1 MRSDSD
7 ANKIRRFFEELGRRA
22 KGGGRVY
29 ITGGTSAVL
38 IGWRLATV
46 DIDIKLDPEP
56 PGAFEAIRDLKELL
70 NANVELAS
78 PDQFIPAIP
87 GWELRSQYICSYNK
101 VDFYHFDFYS
111 QALSKIERGH
121 QRDNFDVN
129 QMLAREL
136 INKQELGKF
145 FQQIEPLLVRYPHIN
160 PVEFR
165 KKVEVF
171 IHAV

>member
-7 ANKIRRFFEELGRRA
+7 AKKIKRFFEELGKRA
-22 KGGGRVY
+22 RGAGRVY

-56 PGAFEAIRDLKELL
+56 PGAFEAIRDLKEIL

-78 PDQFIPAIP
+78 PDQFIPALP

-101 VDFYHFDFYS
+101 VDFYHYDFYS

-121 QRDNFDVN
+121 QRDIFDVN
-129 QMLAREL
+129 QMLASKL
-136 INKQELGKF
+136 INSKRLWEL
-145 FQQIEPLLVRYPHIN
+145 FQQIEPLLIRYPHIN
-160 PVEFR
+160 PEEFR
-165 KKVEVF
+165 KKVEGI